1 LQVATIIHP
10 SYEQQAS
17 ALGFQFMSRDRQLS
31 LYWMYLPLDRFLA
44 LDIAACF

>member
-17 ALGFQFMSRDRQLS
+17 ALGFQLMSRDRQLS